1 MKKNGF
7 TPNHHCKN
15 LLLKLISQTDGS
27 GFTLIELLASAA
39 IIGAIS
45 VVAVAMFFSTLRG
58 GTKSS
63 TITKVKQNG
72 EFALNAM
79 KFAIRNAISVDSCT
93 SDTLTISL
101 RDGQIIYSLVNDQIT
116 SNSSNF
122 LTSSNYKAE
131 ALNFNCD
138 ILVPGS
144 VSFSFILD
152 KKNSSDD
159 FSPQTFSTT
168 VSLRSY

>member
-1 MKKNGF
+1 MKKN
-7 TPNHHCKN
+7 
-15 LLLKLISQTDGS
+15 

-93 SDTLTISL
+93 ADTLTILQSN
-101 RDGQIIYSLVNDQIT
+101 GQIVYSLINDQIA
-116 SNSSNF
+116 SNSTNF
-122 LTSSNYKAE
+122 LTSSNYQAKS
-131 ALNFNCD
+131 LNFSCD
-138 ILVPGS
+138 SQAPGS

-152 KKNSSDD
+152 KKNSEDD
-159 FSPQTFSTT
+159 FSPQTFATT